1 MKRRN
6 TAVLLASLMLAGA
19 FTACGGGDGEPSA
32 SQAQGTEK
40 AQATEQTQ
48 AATQEENADA
58 GKMHIAVETVEIS
71 LSDLKAQN
79 YTVPVRVDLVKNAG
93 ITYSEWGLKL
103 DERCTF
109 AVQKKPD
116 EPLALTVYHAE
127 NPEQHF
133 IWTAWASGTQVIDET
148 GAILFVDVTLPEDA
162 KAGDHY
168 TVEYADWSLA
178 DKGHVWS
185 NDSDEWAASG
195 DVTWTD
201 GGVTVTE

>member
-1 MKRRN
+1 QPAKFWRAKYTHRRHRIK
-6 TAVLLASLMLAGA
+6 
-19 FTACGGGDGEPSA
+19 PSNCEA
-32 SQAQGTEK
+32 E
-40 AQATEQTQ
+40 
-48 AATQEENADA
+48 
-58 GKMHIAVETVEIS
+58 
-71 LSDLKAQN
+71 
-79 YTVPVRVDLVKNAG
+79 
-93 ITYSEWGLKL
+93 
-103 DERCTF
+103 
-109 AVQKKPD
+109 
-116 EPLALTVYHAE
+116 VYHAE